1 LERFGYALRLRWLW
15 LRKTDPSRP
24 WLHLNDER
32 EPMVKAMFQASVYLE
47 IGDGATALFWSD
59 RWLQGAS
66 LQELAPCLCKA
77 VSSRVRAQRTVAQ
90 ALSNRQW
97 IKDISRALTVQ
108 VLFEYL
114 QTWDRMQLIHLNA
127 NPDRV
132 CWKWTADQRFTTASA
147 YQSFFVGQH
156 PIKGARF
163 LCKTSAPPKCKFF
176 IWLAFHDRCWTVQ
189 RRKKRNLQADDPCA
203 FCDQESETIDHLL
216 VSCVFA
222 RQIWSFLLHRLGW
235 DIAVPSTVDQSLA
248 DWWFSAHKRIAKA
261 DRKCFD
267 SMVVLTCWWLW
278 KERNRRTFDHQAHST
293 TELLALISDEVVCW
307 FHAGY
312 QHLYPVAAAFGRTP
326 GREMVSM

>member
-1 LERFGYALRLRWLW
+1 
-15 LRKTDPSRP
+15 
-24 WLHLNDER
+24 
-32 EPMVKAMFQASVYLE
+32 
-47 IGDGATALFWSD
+47 
-59 RWLQGAS
+59 
-66 LQELAPCLCKA
+66 
-77 VSSRVRAQRTVAQ
+77 
-90 ALSNRQW
+90 
-97 IKDISRALTVQ
+97 
-108 VLFEYL
+108 
-114 QTWDRMQLIHLNA
+114 MQLIHLNA

-132 CWKWTADQRFTTASA
+132 CWKWTADQRFTTALA

-156 PIKGARF
+156 PIKSARF

-189 RRKKRNLQADDPCA
+189 RRKKCNLQADDPCA

-278 KERNRRTFDHQAHST
+278 KERNRRTFDHQAHT
-293 TELLALISDEVVCW
+293 TADLLTLISDEVVCW
-307 FHAGY
+307 CHARY
-312 QHLYPVAAAFGRTP
+312 QHLFPAAAAFGRTS
-326 GREMVSM
+326 GREIVPM